1 MVAEHLF
8 FEHPFLGVFYFYQPV
23 QLFIQKIIGIALRRQ
38 MNKTNKPAVSRMKCI
53 KSTLNIRK
61 WRFVG
66 VTTA

>member
-8 FEHPFLGVFYFYQPV
+8 FEHPFLGVFYFYQSV
-23 QLFIQKIIGIALRRQ
+23 QLFIPKIIGIAWRR
-38 MNKTNKPAVSRMKCI
+38 MNKANKPAVSTMKGI
-53 KSTLNIRK
+53 KPTLNIRK